1 MGFFFYLLEM
11 GSSSSSSWLLDYGLA
26 DEISATDFIWA
37 PHNHNDSAMLGSD
50 APCREDSGS
59 DNSCSRKRNRI
70 ESCAASGTKA
80 CKEKLRRDK
89 LNDRFTEL
97 CSILDPGR
105 PPKADKV
112 GILSDAIRRLN
123 QLRLEAQKLK
133 DSNDTLQ
140 DSIKS
145 LKAEKHELRDEKV
158 ALKAEKER
166 LEQVVK
172 CTSPAPPFMAHPAA
186 AIAAF
191 HSTYKAVPYPNY
203 LPAGMWQ
210 WIPPVVLD
218 TSQDHVLRPPV
229 A

>member
-1 MGFFFYLLEM
+1 MTGMF
-11 GSSSSSSWLLDYGLA
+11 
-26 DEISATDFIWA
+26 TD
-37 PHNHNDSAMLGSD
+37 
-50 APCREDSGS
+50 
-59 DNSCSRKRNRI
+59 
-70 ESCAASGTKA
+70 
-80 CKEKLRRDK
+80 
-89 LNDRFTEL
+89 L
-97 CSILDPGR
+97 CSILDLGR

-112 GILSDAIRRLN
+112 GILSDATHRLN

-140 DSIKS
+140 DSIRS

-186 AIAAF
+186 AIAAL
-191 HSTYKAVPYPNY
+191 HSAYKAVPYTNY
-203 LPAGMWQ
+203 LPVGMWQ
-210 WIPPVVLD
+210 WIPPAVLD